1 MSPDMSRSRRQS
13 QFGDRSRETPLS
25 ECDTAKL
32 SLVQNSQDHSLCE
45 AGNLERPDLIAREH
59 FGGIAGIPQI
69 NCEWTKPFCTAQ
81 SVRGLGIHADRKS
94 TRLNS

>member
-1 MSPDMSRSRRQS
+1 MSRSRRES

-59 FGGIAGIPQI
+59 FGGIAGLPHI
-69 NCEWTKPFCTAQ
+69 NCEWTKPFLQPRALAASGFTLLTSASNRQ
-81 SVRGLGIHADRKS
+81 IS
-94 TRLNS
+94 